1 MNSTVLLKR
10 GIKADL
16 PDRLPLGEVVFCTDT
31 SELYVGMGDNEPPK
45 KASANV
51 SAEEIGDIAN
61 LETDYRSTIV
71 GAINELNKK
80 IRYLEENGAIGG
92 NNSAPIL
99 SSDHSKYTY
108 TTDEEIN
115 IPYYVVDAEGGKM
128 TATYIVNGATTTEE
142 INIGYNTLKL
152 GKVDKG
158 TYDIRMFVKDRG
170 GLLSNELRFLL
181 TVGSLELTSIFD
193 PTNDGN
199 DFEFGDTIEIT
210 YFIANVE
217 DEPVDVDLT
226 IDDVLIKT
234 ETVRPGTNKVTLP
247 QLQIGNH
254 TIKLRGFNGKVYSN
268 TLEYII
274 TVTNSSSLLLST
286 TFDPQSNL
294 TVSDRV
300 VIPFRISLKD
310 GKKFKVYRTHT
321 YKNTTTELP
330 TMTGYLGLNTWDLGY
345 LGTGSHHITIRATT
359 DDGEIESI
367 NTIDLTFNIA
377 SSNFTPITSIK
388 DETLMLELTCKNK
401 SNHQEDRNIWSDT
414 SGNQVQ
420 TTLHNFN
427 YVNNGWFEDYL
438 HINGEAYVEI
448 DYRPLESGV
457 RTRGFTFDVEYQYF
471 NMGDKNARI
480 VSCESLLSFEGSEG
494 TTELFIGEGLRIA
507 CDSVSI
513 TGSGATTTSPHSEDL
528 WTRVTFVVDPVL
540 KVVFIYVDG
549 IISSIRNL
557 GETQTFITDSK
568 IYLGCCLT
576 SSGEPTGHC
585 DCKIKNLR
593 VYNRALSHEEVLQNY
608 QSDMI
613 VPDQIE
619 SVTRN
624 LGNNLPEL
632 EIFGNYA
639 GMSADVDV
647 PMDLVRYQPK
657 SGEGLSFELHGK
669 CEMGWQ
675 GNSSL
680 KYPVK
685 NYDLTLVEDDG
696 SEFKRQFKPDW
707 MIRDSF
713 HIKANMIDSS
723 HSFNL
728 GIAKFVSQLYTVKTP
743 PMESDPLIRY
753 AVDGFPVLLYENG
766 KYSGLYTWNL
776 HQHRNVFG
784 LKKSNPDHIMYRA
797 EENSAQGSVAFRYWG
812 EEDTVAEDGS
822 YIGGIK
828 SEWEKRH
835 PKPKDNP
842 DNTELA
848 KLIEWVATCD
858 DEEFVRE
865 INAGR
870 RFKKEFLIDYFIV
883 AYTFAMVD
891 SLGKNMTLTTWEKDE
906 NGNSIWYCMFY
917 DMDTAFGFNNEGAL
931 VFPPDLT
938 LTDKPGFNTSSYLWE
953 RVQKLFAKDI
963 KERYREMRRTRM
975 KIDTFI
981 NIMEEELIGRV
992 GEKFMN
998 LDVLTKYVP
1007 YGTNYTHMAKGKK
1020 YHHLRDW
1027 LKARFLL
1034 LDSEF
1039 DFTRE
1044 DDNDQVIIRSDK
1056 LGALEFR
1063 IKTYSPQY
1071 ITVDFGGNN
1080 VHTKLCTPNEYTVFT
1095 HNHDGSHKDLAISGA
1110 SYITHLEGLEN
1121 QNVSMLNVEF
1131 CKRLLSLKVGN
1142 NPLLRTLDVSTCER
1156 LTYLDCSNCT
1166 GLTGELNVNKCFSLK
1181 HLDCSNT
1188 KLDTV
1193 LFSSCSYLKYL
1204 NLDNTKVKKL
1214 AVANMTSIESVSLT
1228 NMEYLTDLE
1237 IKNCIHMRNLD
1248 ASNSSTLVNLT
1259 ITDCDNLYALDV
1271 TNNTRLSNLV
1281 IDYCP
1286 NVNSITLT
1294 NCTSLSILDLT
1305 NLRQLEN
1312 LYAGGSGVEHITFS
1326 NQTWIK
1332 YFTTPKTTLK
1342 TVTGLR
1348 YRPKSLTGGFGG
1360 EQPEQFD
1367 NCRVLET
1374 FEDTIIDI
1382 SHLDDRASNN
1392 GRWFFRNCHALTK
1405 LPERFICP
1413 NMTGFGDISYGGMF
1427 NSCRNLEDFNMV
1439 MDLENITSGINTFN
1453 GCTKLKTFS
1462 GGLNVP
1468 NLTDIRNFVANCSS
1482 LEELDLSMVNPNH
1495 ITSAFINCSKLH
1507 TLKLGDT
1514 STVLEWNHAFDG
1526 CSLIEDLSFLKIRGR
1541 VNLYSAF
1548 RNCTNLSK
1556 LPDLSQCTPYDMAWT
1571 FENCSSI
1578 TGSITIDCSEMQTYT
1593 NHDNNGLCG
1602 AFRFA
1607 TSLEEVHLLNTDHI
1621 KNYSKVFDGCSSIRN
1636 ITGANITSNVVRAI
1650 STFYACADFD
1660 PSSLIV
1666 STENLI
1672 EAHHMFKNS
1681 GLAGTIEL
1689 DVRSLKNA
1697 PEMFRETKV
1706 QSVTLNNT
1714 GSIVDARSIFYG
1726 CSELTYVSPIKGDS
1740 MTGVSSAFV
1749 LCPNLKVV
1757 DISLP
1762 LITSFHG
1769 MFDNCNGI
1777 EEIYLRETVNVTN
1790 MQFMCRNLT
1799 TLKKVN
1805 INKLPYVD
1813 TLLEAFRGCTNLTD
1827 VTLGEL
1833 PNATNLNLTFDGT
1846 NITKVPE
1853 CVLNAPKIT
1862 HLNHTFRNCTNLSGD
1877 VVINNPALTEVFQ
1890 AFMNT
1895 GINSLKIDDSLRIT
1909 NFNNVACDCPN
1920 ITRLELNAQYITT
1933 SNNFQNVATNCP
1945 KLTTV
1950 VVKNIGKSTT
1960 NDFQWASGIRSLPVL
1975 SSLTFPECTCT
1986 INASN
1991 NPKLSAEAINEL
2003 FRSLGRV
2010 SGKSIHIG
2018 GCEGTKSCD
2027 RSIATAKG
2035 WTVTETVQG

>member
-31 SELYVGMGDNEPPK
+31 SELYVGMGDLEPPK
-45 KASANV
+45 KASANI
-51 SAEEIGDIAN
+51 SAEEIGDVAN

-92 NNSAPIL
+92 NNSAPIV

-115 IPYYVVDAEGGKM
+115 ISYYVVDAEGGKM
-128 TATYIVNGATTTEE
+128 TATYIINGETRTEE
-142 INIGYNTLKL
+142 ISIGYNTLKL
-152 GKVDKG
+152 GKMDKG
-158 TYDIRMFVKDRG
+158 TYDVRMFVKDRG

-193 PTNDGN
+193 PTNEGN
-199 DFEFGDTIEIT
+199 DFEFGEPIEIT
-210 YFIANVE
+210 YFIANLE

-226 IDDVLIKT
+226 VDDRLIQT
-234 ETVRPGTNKVTLP
+234 DTVRPGTNKVSLP
-247 QLQIGNH
+247 PLQIGNH
-254 TIKLRGFNGKVYSN
+254 TVKLRGFNGKVYSN

-286 TFDPQSNL
+286 TFNPQDNI

-300 VIPFRISLKD
+300 VIPFRISLKE

-321 YKNTTTELP
+321 YKNTVTELP
-330 TMTGYLGLNTWDLGY
+330 TMTGYLGVNTWDLGY
-345 LGTGSHHITIRATT
+345 LGAGSHHITIRATT
-359 DDGEIESI
+359 EDGLIESI
-367 NTIDLTFNIA
+367 NTIDMTINVESA
-377 SSNFTPITSIK
+377 NFTPISPIK
-388 DETLMLELTCKNK
+388 DETLALQLTCKNK
-401 SNHQEDRNIWSDT
+401 SNQQDDKGVWEDT

-438 HINGEAYVEI
+438 RINGDAYVEI
-448 DYRPLESGV
+448 DLKPLMSGV
-457 RTRGFTFDVEYQYF
+457 RKRGFTFDVEYQYF
-471 NMGDKNARI
+471 NLGDKNARI
-480 VSCESLLSFEGSEG
+480 VSCETLLSYDGTEGA
-494 TTELFIGEGLRIA
+494 TELYLGEGLRIA
-507 CDSVSI
+507 CDGISI
-513 TGSGATTTSPHSEDL
+513 TGSGATTESPHSEDL
-528 WTRVTFVVDPVL
+528 WTRATFVVDPVL
-540 KVVFIYVDG
+540 KVVLIYVDG
-549 IISSIRNL
+549 IISSVRNL
-557 GETQTFITDSK
+557 GDNQTFVTESK
-568 IYLGCCLT
+568 IYLGCCLN
-576 SSGEPTGHC
+576 SQGEVSGNC

-619 SVTRN
+619 SVRRN
-624 LGNNLPEL
+624 LGNDLPEL
-632 EIFGNYA
+632 EIYGNYA
-639 GMSADVDV
+639 GMSGDVDV

-657 SGEGLSFELHGK
+657 NGEGLSFELHGK

-696 SEFKRQFKPDW
+696 TEFKRQFKPDW

-848 KLIEWVATCD
+848 KLIEWVATCS

-906 NGNSIWYCMFY
+906 NGNAIWYCMFY

-998 LDVLTKYVP
+998 LDVLTKYIP

-1056 LGALEFR
+1056 LGVLEFR

-1080 VHTKLCTPNEYTVFT
+1080 VHTKLCTPDEYTVFT
-1095 HNHDGSHKDLAISGA
+1095 HNHDGSHKDLSISGA

-1121 QNVSMLNVEF
+1121 QNVSMLNVEY
-1131 CKRLLSLKVGN
+1131 CKRLLSLKIAG

-1156 LTYLDCSNCT
+1156 LTYIDCSNCT
-1166 GLTGELNVNKCFSLK
+1166 GLMGELNVNKCFNLK

-1188 KLDTV
+1188 KIDTV
-1193 LFSSCSYLKYL
+1193 LFSGCSYLRYL
-1204 NLDNTKVKKL
+1204 NFNNTRVQKL
-1214 AVANMTSIESVSLT
+1214 TVANMTNIESISIT
-1228 NMEYLTDLE
+1228 GMEYLNNLE
-1237 IKNCIHMRNLD
+1237 VLNCAKLRLLD
-1248 ASNSSTLVNLT
+1248 TSNSTSITAIKVHECPEFYSLT
-1259 ITDCDNLYALDV
+1259 C
-1271 TNNTRLSNLV
+1271 TNNTSLATLD

-1286 NVNSITLT
+1286 NLVNINVAGCSSLCGTLDLSGYANFQTLLSHNSSLEHVIFNPQSRIVRYTPSKQTIRTITDLYLHLASIPTADDRFSDCTLLET
-1294 NCTSLSILDLT
+1294 FTNTTIDFSGLNSQATIVNYFARCSSLTKLPDRFIAPSSNNTSGLCMNCTSLEVFDMEVDLG
-1305 NLRQLEN
+1305 E
-1312 LYAGGSGVEHITFS
+1312 
-1326 NQTWIK
+1326 
-1332 YFTTPKTTLK
+1332 TL
-1342 TVTGLR
+1342 V
-1348 YRPKSLTGGFGG
+1348 
-1360 EQPEQFD
+1360 
-1367 NCRVLET
+1367 
-1374 FEDTIIDI
+1374 
-1382 SHLDDRASNN
+1382 
-1392 GRWFFRNCHALTK
+1392 
-1405 LPERFICP
+1405 
-1413 NMTGFGDISYGGMF
+1413 MTG
-1427 NSCRNLEDFNMV
+1427 
-1439 MDLENITSGINTFN
+1439 TFN
-1453 GCTKLKTFS
+1453 GCTKLREVT
-1462 GGLNVP
+1462 VP
-1468 NLTDIRNFVANCSS
+1468 LVAPKCHTIHQMFYNCQKLTTIDLSSINPTSLSQLFHNCSE
-1482 LEELDLSMVNPNH
+1482 LES
-1495 ITSAFINCSKLH
+1495 F
-1507 TLKLGDT
+1507 KLGDT
-1514 STVLEWNHAFDG
+1514 SKVQDWSHAFNG
-1526 CSLIEDLSFLKIRGR
+1526 CNKVKDLSSLRIGENA
-1541 VNLYSAF
+1541 NLYFTFANCHSATRF
-1548 RNCTNLSK
+1548 PNFLDTKVGSMSTTFANCTS
-1556 LPDLSQCTPYDMAWT
+1556 Y
-1571 FENCSSI
+1571 
-1578 TGSITIDCSEMQTYT
+1578 TGSLEIDCTHIRDLPNTFNGMT
-1593 NHDNNGLCG
+1593 NLTSVTLRNSDNLN
-1602 AFRFA
+1602 
-1607 TSLEEVHLLNTDHI
+1607 SLQ
-1621 KNYSKVFDGCSSIRN
+1621 
-1636 ITGANITSNVVRAI
+1636 
-1650 STFYACADFD
+1650 STFYACTNLSEIRELTIGSSMTDVNGAFNRCKSLPSLPPITDFSNVKKMETFCNEAVFSEQ
-1660 PSSLIV
+1660 PSITLDCSSVTSMGDAFRASSFESITLLNTNNV
-1666 STENLI
+1666 TDFRGTFSYNENLKTVGKLVLPSLTT
-1672 EAHHMFKNS
+1672 FN
-1681 GLAGTIEL
+1681 GTFAGTTNLGGVIDLTIPLVKEL
-1689 DVRSLKNA
+1689 S
-1697 PEMFRETKV
+1697 
-1706 QSVTLNNT
+1706 
-1714 GSIVDARSIFYG
+1714 
-1726 CSELTYVSPIKGDS
+1726 
-1740 MTGVSSAFV
+1740 
-1749 LCPNLKVV
+1749 NLFSGNK
-1757 DISLP
+1757 
-1762 LITSFHG
+1762 
-1769 MFDNCNGI
+1769 CI
-1777 EEIYLRETVNVTN
+1777 EELYIRDSVSLTN
-1790 MQFMCRNLT
+1790 LGGVCN
-1799 TLKKVN
+1799 
-1805 INKLPYVD
+1805 
-1813 TLLEAFRGCTNLTD
+1813 GCTNLRKAHIPKTPYVTSLYHAFNNCTSLTD
-1827 VTLGEL
+1827 LVLGDTPLIETLQSAFNSTAITTMPL
-1833 PNATNLNLTFDGT
+1833 TATRYEYLTIMSGAFSYCANLTVDVYLDLPKVSRFDS
-1846 NITKVPE
+1846 
-1853 CVLNAPKIT
+1853 
-1862 HLNHTFRNCTNLSGD
+1862 TFRGSG
-1877 VVINNPALTEVFQ
+1877 IT
-1890 AFMNT
+1890 
-1895 GINSLKIDDSLRIT
+1895 SLRLSDATQPEQMSYVIHS
-1909 NFNNVACDCPN
+1909 CPN
-1920 ITRLELNAQYITT
+1920 ITHYEFNGINITGVNNHYAMTRNALNLQTIIAKNLR
-1933 SNNFQNVATNCP
+1933 SNNAYTSESGFNKLPRLTKVLLPGCETDVCIGRGNLDATALNN
-1945 KLTTV
+1945 L
-1950 VVKNIGKSTT
+1950 
-1960 NDFQWASGIRSLPVL
+1960 FESLPSI
-1975 SSLTFPECTCT
+1975 SSSKT
-1986 INASN
+1986 IYYGVN
-1991 NPKLSAEAINEL
+1991 
-2003 FRSLGRV
+2003 LG
-2010 SGKSIHIG
+2010 SSY
-2018 GCEGTKSCD
+2018 CD
-2027 RSIATAKG
+2027 PSIATNKG
-2035 WTVTETVQG
+2035 WRASNSSTVSA